1 MIKISKKSF
10 VYMGIIVVILLLAS
24 VAVIFI
30 KKKNDSVAF
39 SINGQKYSK
48 IYYNGLISQA
58 GKHSIAP
65 ATAKMQVIAIA
76 KEQHIAKK
84 LGITIN
90 DTQVFAGARL
100 KFKIAQS
107 ASLSDYEK
115 LIGWDAAY
123 ANQLKFIKMG
133 GKEGFIFFYP
143 FDQLF
148 IKPPFNEL
156 APPAGFGDPI
166 KIAALKS
173 YAMTQATNDRNQL
186 IAKKIT
192 DAQLINK
199 LSKDTQLV
207 YTNSANDSYQ
217 FRDLNPGPVSRGQL
231 YGSTLPSYVLD
242 EIDTLNKKE
251 GVTEIA
257 TQSTNFIDS
266 MLSPGITNPVDEA
279 YYFVHITVLQ
289 QADNAI
295 DAKAKSL
302 LNGLKV
308 SINV

>member
-1 MIKISKKSF
+1 MGTKKKYF
-10 VYMGIIVVILLLAS
+10 LFAGIIITILLFASGAVIL
-24 VAVIFI
+24 V
-30 KKKNDSVAF
+30 KKKHDSVAF
-39 SINGQKYSK
+39 SIDGQNYSK
-48 IYYNGLISQA
+48 TYYNSLISQA

-76 KEQHIAKK
+76 KEQHIATK

-90 DTQVFAGARL
+90 DTQIFAGARL
-100 KFKIAQS
+100 RFAIAQN
-107 ASLSDYEK
+107 ATLSEYEK
-115 LIGWDAAY
+115 LVGWDTAY
-123 ANQLKFIKMG
+123 ADKLKFIRLG
-133 GKEGFIFFYP
+133 GSEGFIFFYP

-156 APPAGFGDPI
+156 APPVGFGDKT
-166 KIAALKS
+166 KIAALKN
-173 YAMTQATNDRNQL
+173 YAMTQATDDRDQL

-217 FRDLNPGPVSRGQL
+217 FRDVNPGPEVKGQL
-231 YGSTLPSYVLD
+231 YGSTLPSYVL
-242 EIDTLNKKE
+242 EQITTLNKKE
-251 GVTEIA
+251 GVTQIA

-266 MLSPGITNPVDEA
+266 MLSPGFTNPVDEA
-279 YYFVHITVLQ
+279 YYFVHVTTFQ
-289 QADNAI
+289 KPDNTI
-295 DAKAKSL
+295 DAKTESL
-302 LNGLKV
+302 LKNLKV